1 MAVCMGGF
9 STERKSGTGWSRE
22 SDWPTLGGVARC
34 SGVRW
39 AVELRGRDLRV
50 TLGWHARRRQVRSGR
65 LRKSAGHD
73 QRRSR
78 TGHPA
83 AESPTVASCAGIV
96 LDASCPLREGDCLHE
111 PGMIRQSNARSGSQS
126 GHQQHQE
133 QPHSYKR
140 EGLEKVSSGRF
151 SSGQRRPLPL
161 VAGQWRA
168 GGEHTTEAN
177 RGFDLCH
184 RPCVR
189 NVRPDPVRARSLRR
203 SVWG

>member
-1 MAVCMGGF
+1 MGGF

-22 SDWPTLGGVARC
+22 TPTHLGGVARC
-34 SGVRW
+34 SGVRR

-50 TLGWHARRRQVRSGR
+50 TLGCHAGRRQVRWGCLGRFRRPRSAPWPNRPSRSRVADRRKPRGNCARRKLPPPRGR
-65 LRKSAGHD
+65 LSA
-73 QRRSR
+73 R
-78 TGHPA
+78 
-83 AESPTVASCAGIV
+83 
-96 LDASCPLREGDCLHE
+96 
-111 PGMIRQSNARSGSQS
+111 PGMIRQSNARSGSRS

-133 QPHSYKR
+133 QPHCEKR

-161 VAGQWRA
+161 VARQWRA

-184 RPCVR
+184 RSCVR
-189 NVRPDPVRARSLRR
+189 NRPTEPVRARSLRR